1 MNSPF
6 SSPSPFATLPTLRA
20 QPDWDAAAQTL
31 INGCHALTD
40 VEQRVRFMDRVCL
53 ALGDQL
59 YPAFLKLL
67 CMVSDQ
73 GDATARQAVAQ
84 TLVHALSTGR
94 MPSGRL
100 LAWGGHA
107 TEGRSPG
114 GHTRSLGPLEYLCA
128 WHAQQSGPS
137 PLPAGAFDSAARA
150 VVSLVSSD
158 PQARALYCAKLRQ
171 DIDDPLGGS
180 LTRTTRSGLSALV
193 ATWEAGGTPDDVV
206 QSLLNALHG
215 TPWGSLGE
223 ARSRWNV

>member
-1 MNSPF
+1 MPAFPPMNVSP
-6 SSPSPFATLPTLRA
+6 PILRS
-20 QPDWDAAAQTL
+20 QPDWEAAAQTL
-31 INGCHALTD
+31 INGCSALSSP
-40 VEQRVRFMDRVCL
+40 EQRVRFMDRVCL

-67 CMVSDQ
+67 CIVSDQ
-73 GDATARQAVAQ
+73 GDAAARRAVAQ

-100 LAWGGHA
+100 HAWGGHGI
-107 TEGRSPG
+107 EGRTS
-114 GHTRSLGPLEYLCA
+114 GHTRSLGPIEYLCA
-128 WHAQQSGPS
+128 WHGQQSGPA
-137 PLPAGAFDSAARA
+137 PLPAAAFDSASKA
-150 VVSLVSSD
+150 VISLVSSD

-180 LTRTTRSGLSALV
+180 LTRSTRAGLSALV

-206 QSLLNALHG
+206 QSLLKALHG

-223 ARSRWNV
+223 ARGRWNGFG